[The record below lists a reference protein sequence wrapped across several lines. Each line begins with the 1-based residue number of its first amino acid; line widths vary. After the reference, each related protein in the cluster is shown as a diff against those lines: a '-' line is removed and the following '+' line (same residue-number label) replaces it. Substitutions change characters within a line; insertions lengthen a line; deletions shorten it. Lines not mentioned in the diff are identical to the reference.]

1 MKKNITLPILLFC
14 FISFA
19 VSATAGSVYVYKKP
33 KVKHSGKEVTPL
45 ETYEMIKKNPANMII
60 VDVRS
65 RAEYQ
70 FVGHPESAYLVP
82 VQFLNATFT
91 GKEYAMKD
99 NPNFTKDIMARFDP
113 TRNTLFF
120 LCRSGTRAAMA
131 LNKIVQAGWPVERAY
146 VILGGF
152 EGGKLKDKNSS
163 YNGKRKGGGWRNEGL
178 PWTYAINPKLAY

>member
-1 MKKNITLPILLFC
+1 MKKIIALSIFLFC
-14 FISFA
+14 IIVFA

-33 KVKHSGKEVTPL
+33 KVKHSGKEATPL
-45 ETYEMIKKNPANMII
+45 EAYEMIRKDPTSMII

-70 FVGHPESAYLVP
+70 FVGHPENAYLVP
-82 VQFLNATFT
+82 AQFLDITFS

-113 TRNTLFF
+113 TMHTLFF
-120 LCRSGTRAAMA
+120 ICRSGTRAAMA
-131 LNKIVQAGWPVERAY
+131 LNRIVQAGWPADRVY

-152 EGGKLKDKNSS
+152 EGGKLKDKNSA
-163 YNGKRKGGGWRNEGL
+163 YNGIRKGGGWRNEGL
-178 PWTYAINPKLAY
+178 PWTYAIDSKLAY